1 MKAALGSLSASVRAV
16 SSVDVAIVPVDS
28 LGPGILAV
36 QVEMDRLKIVQAH
49 WARAADEHRIWEASG
64 HRDMAS
70 WLAAKAKTT
79 KRTARGVAALGAAL
93 AKHGAVGDAADAGD
107 LSAETAGAVA
117 PVLDREHSGDEADLV
132 EAVKGAT
139 PADARA
145 AASRFIELN
154 PPADHTAQDRENDLR
169 AKRFLAFPDN
179 PDGTHSVIGNLPAS
193 DARTVETAL
202 ASIAGKPCLGDDRS
216 YGQRLADALVQLCG
230 AYSRG
235 EVKGGRS
242 NLPTVLVVIDVND
255 LNGTANATGNGH
267 GNWPGNGHGNGHGN
281 WPGNGPGNGP
291 GYTSRG
297 DVISAEA
304 VRRLVWNTDIA
315 RVVMNGSVPLDLGR
329 SARLASNDQW
339 RALVVRDGGCR
350 MADCQIPAEWCQV
363 DHIREWDAE
372 HGPTD
377 LDVLVLWCVFH
388 HGFRHRKDV
397 TLIGDANDLSIRLP
411 DGTIIPLPPR
421 GPTHR
426 HKSKPQNPIPTR
438 SPTGTPEPGHQPDLF
453 DAPAA

>member
-1 MKAALGSLSASVRAV
+1 METSFLRLTGSVSAVKGVDASAV
-16 SSVDVAIVPVDS
+16 ADVVLCA
-28 LGPGILAV
+28 GILGL
-36 QVEMDRLKIVQAH
+36 QREIDRLNVIQAGWLH
-49 WARAADEHRIWEASG
+49 AGDTGNVWVASG

-70 WLAAKAKTT
+70 WFAAKGKTSV
-79 KRTARGVAALGAAL
+79 RHARDQAALGAGL
-93 AKHGAVGDAADAGD
+93 AKHADLEAQVAAGKISADAAQA
-107 LSAETAGAVA
+107 LL
-117 PVLDREHSGDEADLV
+117 PVLDGAHSGDP
-132 EAVKGAT
+132 AVLLDACDGAT
-139 PADARA
+139 PVEAKA
-145 AASRFIELN
+145 AAARFRALN
-154 PPADHTAQDRENDLR
+154 PPPGETPADRENELR

-179 PDGTHSVIGNLPAS
+179 PDGTHNVVGNLSAT

-202 ASIAGKPCLGDDRS
+202 ASIAGKPCPGDDRS

-255 LNGTANATGNGH
+255 LNRNMNGNTHGTSNGA
-267 GNWPGNGHGNGHGN
+267 GYTSRGD
-281 WPGNGPGNGP
+281 GP

-304 VRRLVWNTDIA
+304 VRRMCWNADIA
-315 RVVMNGSVPLDLGR
+315 RILMNGSVPLDLGR
-329 SARLASNDQW
+329 SQRLASNDQW

-350 MADCQIPAEWCQV
+350 MVDCQIPAEWCQV

-372 HGPTD
+372 HGTTD
-377 LDVLVLWCVFH
+377 IDLLVLWCVFH

-411 DGTIIPLPPR
+411 DGMIVPLPPR
-421 GPTHR
+421 GPTH
-426 HKSKPQNPIPTR
+426 HDTTKPKPKRSQN
-438 SPTGTPEPGHQPDLF
+438 GTPEPGRPPDQPDLVDQPDLF
-453 DAPAA
+453 DDPAAA

>member
-1 MKAALGSLSASVRAV
+1 METSLLRLTGSVSAVKGVDASAV
-16 SSVDVAIVPVDS
+16 ADVVLCA
-28 LGPGILAV
+28 GILGL
-36 QVEMDRLKIVQAH
+36 QREIDRLNVIQAGWLH
-49 WARAADEHRIWEASG
+49 AGDTGNVWVASG

-70 WLAAKAKTT
+70 WFAAKGKTSV
-79 KRTARGVAALGAAL
+79 RHARGQAALGAGL
-93 AKHGAVGDAADAGD
+93 AKHADLEAQVAAGKISADAAQA
-107 LSAETAGAVA
+107 LL
-117 PVLDREHSGDEADLV
+117 PVLDGAHSGDP
-132 EAVKGAT
+132 AVLLDACDGAT
-139 PADARA
+139 PVEAKA
-145 AASRFIELN
+145 AAARFRALN
-154 PPADHTAQDRENDLR
+154 PPPGETPADRENELR

-179 PDGTHSVIGNLPAS
+179 PDGTHNVVGNLPAT

-202 ASIAGKPCLGDDRS
+202 ASIAGKPCPGDDRS

-255 LNGTANATGNGH
+255 LNGTANATGNG
-267 GNWPGNGHGNGHGN
+267 G
-281 WPGNGPGNGP
+281 GNGPGNGP

-304 VRRLVWNTDIA
+304 VRRLVWNADIA

-377 LDVLVLWCVFH
+377 LDLLVLWCTFH
-388 HGFRHRKDV
+388 HTFRHRKDV
-397 TLIGDANDLSIRLP
+397 TLIGDANDLAIRLP

-426 HKSKPQNPIPTR
+426 HKSKPQNPIPKG

>member
-93 AKHGAVGDAADAGD
+93 AKHGAVGDAVDAGD
-107 LSAETAGAVA
+107 LSAETAEAVA
-117 PVLDREHSGDEADLV
+117 AVLDREHSGDEADLV
-132 EAVKGAT
+132 EAVRGAT
-139 PADARA
+139 PADAHA

-154 PPADHTAQDRENDLR
+154 PPPGETPADRENDLR

-230 AYSRG
+230 ACSRG

-255 LNGTANATGNGH
+255 LNGTANATGNG
-267 GNWPGNGHGNGHGN
+267 G
-281 WPGNGPGNGP
+281 GNGPGNGP

-304 VRRLVWNTDIA
+304 VRRLVWNADIA

-329 SARLASNDQW
+329 TARLASKDQW
-339 RALVVRDGGCR
+339 RALAVRDGGCR

-377 LDVLVLWCVFH
+377 LDLLVLWCTFH
-388 HGFRHRKDV
+388 HTFRHRKDV

-411 DGTIIPLPPR
+411 DGTIVPLPPR

-426 HKSKPQNPIPTR
+426 HKSKPQNPIPKG

>member
-93 AKHGAVGDAADAGD
+93 AKHGAVGDAVDAGD
-107 LSAETAGAVA
+107 LSAETAEAVA
-117 PVLDREHSGDEADLV
+117 AVLDREHSGDEADLV
-132 EAVKGAT
+132 EVVKGAT
-139 PADARA
+139 PADAHA

-154 PPADHTAQDRENDLR
+154 PPPGETPADRENELR

-216 YGQRLADALVQLCG
+216 YGQRLADALVQLCD

-255 LNGTANATGNGH
+255 LNGTANATGNG
-267 GNWPGNGHGNGHGN
+267 G
-281 WPGNGPGNGP
+281 GNGPGNGP

-304 VRRLVWNTDIA
+304 VRRLVWNADIA

-377 LDVLVLWCVFH
+377 LDLLVLWCTFH
-388 HGFRHRKDV
+388 HTFRHRKDV
-397 TLIGDANDLSIRLP
+397 TLIGDANDLAIRLP
-411 DGTIIPLPPR
+411 DGSIVPLPPR
-421 GPTHR
+421 GPTHH
-426 HKSKPQNPIPTR
+426 HKPRPQPKPQ
-438 SPTGTPEPGHQPDLF
+438 TGCQPGEPGGPGGSGEPAGQTDLF
-453 DAPAA
+453 GLFDDPAAA